1 MPGPPPKRIE
11 ERRRRNLVPGES
23 VIAVDGGVLVPEL
36 PSRTHPI
43 AAAWY
48 ESLRESGQ
56 SAFYEPSDWA
66 AAVLATVVMTKM
78 LRAPRLSGPA
88 LHVVWTMMESL
99 LTTETSRRRARLHV
113 QRLTEKPQSDG
124 PTALDEYRRALGGG
138 LPNERLELLS
148 APQLP

>member
-11 ERRRRNLVPGES
+11 ERRRRNLAPGES

-66 AAVLATVVMTKM
+66 AAVLVTIVMTKL
-78 LRAPRLSGPA
+78 LRAPRLSAPA
-88 LHVVWTMMESL
+88 LHVVWSMMESL

-113 QRLTEKPQSDG
+113 QRLAEKPRSDG
-124 PTALDEYRRALGGG
+124 PTALDEYRRAIGAGTAT
-138 LPNERLELLS
+138 ERLELLS